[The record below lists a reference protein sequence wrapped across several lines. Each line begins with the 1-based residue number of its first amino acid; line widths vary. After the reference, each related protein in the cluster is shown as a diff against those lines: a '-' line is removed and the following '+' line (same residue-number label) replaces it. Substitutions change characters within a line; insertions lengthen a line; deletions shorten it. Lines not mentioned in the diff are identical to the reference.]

1 MTGNTSE
8 GIESSSTFYPSKIKQ
23 NHMES
28 IYKIQLHAL
37 LLDCIIHSR
46 HKMHM
51 SRNSA
56 SFKAQFCRM
65 IGISPR
71 TTSVKMIEVLRDIYA
86 HNGMTDKFENTIA
99 KFK

>member
-1 MTGNTSE
+1 
-8 GIESSSTFYPSKIKQ
+8 
-23 NHMES
+23 MES

-51 SRNSA
+51 SKNSA

-71 TTSVKMIEVLRDIYA
+71 TTSAKMIEVLRDIYA